1 MDIGATSQFRIM
13 STKLLKGLV
22 SKNKRRYRE
31 DGFDL
36 DLTYIFNNIIAMGFP
51 AEKLEGVY
59 RNHID
64 DVVKLLEL
72 KHKDHYK
79 VYNLC
84 SERHYDVNKFQQRV
98 AEFPFDDH
106 NPPRLEL
113 IKSFCEDLE
122 NWLSRNENNIA
133 AIHCKAGKGRTG
145 VMICAY
151 MLHKRICET
160 PEEAL
165 NYYGQARTRDQKGVT
180 IPSQR
185 RYVNYYGELVRK
197 NLEYKPMNVI
207 LRSVQLDIP
216 TFNGGTCPFF
226 VVYQFQSKLYQ
237 SPVIELKKG
246 SKSLNFTIPQVL
258 LVIGDIKV
266 EFYNKPKMMK
276 KEKMFQLWFNTFFIP
291 LENNSQGNY
300 PVENWY
306 SEKTSSTVNSWNEER
321 SEGYLDQSKKEDF
334 SLPKRLPLEIAN
346 DGRNNSEQNRR
357 LCLTF
362 PKEELD
368 KSPKYKGQKLDFK
381 VQLFFSEVSELSND
395 SSCPSHESLTPS
407 LSASDT
413 ASSHGEV
420 GSDNDPLDD
429 LDTESEEDEWEG
441 ESTYL

>member
-1 MDIGATSQFRIM
+1 M

-64 DVVKLLEL
+64 DVVKLLDS

-84 SERHYDVNKFQQRV
+84 SERHYDVNKFHQRV

-106 NPPRLEL
+106 NPPPLEL
-113 IKSFCEDLE
+113 IKSFCEDVE
-122 NWLSRNENNIA
+122 NWLSRSENNIA

-151 MLHKRICET
+151 MLHKRICELA
-160 PEEAL
+160 EEAL
-165 NYYGQARTRDQKGVT
+165 NYYGQARTRDKKGVT

-197 NLEYKPMNVI
+197 NLEYKPMTVI

-226 VVYQFQSKLYQ
+226 IVYQLQSKLYQ

-258 LVIGDIKV
+258 LVFGDIKI

-276 KEKMFQLWFNTFFIP
+276 KEKMFQLWFNTFFIH

-300 PVENWY
+300 SVENWY
-306 SEKTSSTVNSWNEER
+306 SEKTSSTVNSWNEQ

-334 SLPKRLPLEIAN
+334 TLPKRLPVEIAN
-346 DGRNNSEQNRR
+346 DSRNNSEENRR

-381 VQLFFSEVSELSND
+381 VQLFFSEVSELSNQ
-395 SSCPSHESLTPS
+395 SSCQSHESLTPS
-407 LSASDT
+407 LSTSDT

-420 GSDNDPLDD
+420 SSDNDPLDTD

-441 ESTYL
+441 CEAVNV